1 MSLGKTGW
9 AGTAGVAVLALALAA
24 GGTIAT
30 SRAADAKAKKVPA
43 AAAEPSADPKA
54 TEIVQRMAERIVA
67 AERLRLGGE
76 IAWDVVQADGQ
87 TLEFGATREVVLQR
101 PDHLRVD
108 IEVREAG
115 KRRLLYDGK
124 QIVLQDLEQNVYA
137 TAPRTGPVDETVEF
151 VSDRLGIPVA
161 LSEFL
166 SPDLPKILSER
177 LDSASYVGESTI
189 DGARCDHVAL
199 RNEVGGMQLWVGQED
214 SLPRRITITY
224 EQEDGRP
231 QFRARL
237 SGWDL
242 SPKVKDSTFAFDP
255 PKDAEKIAFAPR
267 PTAGKKGGSK

>member
-1 MSLGKTGW
+1 MSLGKSRWTR
-9 AGTAGVAVLALALAA
+9 TAGVTVLALALAA
-24 GGTIAT
+24 VATVAT
-30 SRAADAKAKKVPA
+30 SRAADAKAKKAAA

-67 AERLRLGGE
+67 ADRLRLGGE
-76 IAWDVVQADGQ
+76 VAWDVVQADGQ

-101 PDHLRVD
+101 PDRLRVD
-108 IEVREAG
+108 IDLREGG

-189 DGARCDHVAL
+189 DEVRCDHVAL
-199 RNEVGGMQLWVGQED
+199 RNEVGGMQLWIGHED

-224 EQEDGRP
+224 EQEEGRP

-237 SGWDL
+237 TGWDL

-255 PKDAEKIAFAPR
+255 PKGAEKIAFAPR
-267 PTAGKKGGSK
+267 ATAGKKEGSK